1 MSQVEG
7 PRQSGD
13 DFIDQFD
20 RPAPADP
27 GDYQVVTAQARP
39 RWRMARLAVV
49 LAILTFLS
57 TFWAGVTNWAPSNA
71 MLHGLQVQSLL
82 PIRMIVLANWAGG
95 LQFSLA
101 LMGILAAH
109 EFGHYIFTLYYR
121 VPSTPPL
128 FIPFPISSI
137 GTCGAVIAM
146 QGGEA
151 DRRQIFDI
159 GLAGPIAGLLVAI
172 PILMYS
178 MWHPEPLE
186 YVPYKLMTIGH
197 PLLIQWMAQWLIPSQ
212 AEHYVTM
219 LNTDCSPLLM
229 AAWVGLLVTGLN
241 MMPVGQ
247 LDGGH
252 VAFGLLG
259 PRSVWLGVGVLVLA
273 AAYMAYYQ
281 IGVFSLMLILV
292 LLMGP
297 RHPPSRDD
305 SRQLGLP
312 RQIIGWLSL
321 AIPLL
326 CIPANPIVPLP

>member
-1 MSQVEG
+1 MSRVE
-7 PRQSGD
+7 PSRQTGEKFLEFEEQSTLD
-13 DFIDQFD
+13 DLVEEDAW
-20 RPAPADP
+20 RP
-27 GDYQVVTAQARP
+27 RP
-39 RWRMARLAVV
+39 RWPMNQIAIW

-57 TFWAGVTNWAPSNA
+57 TFWAGATNWAPSYA
-71 MLHGLQVQSLL
+71 LLKSMEVSSLL
-82 PIRMIVLANWAGG
+82 PVRMSLLANWVGG

-109 EFGHYIFTLYYR
+109 EFGHYLLTLFYR

-128 FIPFPISSI
+128 FIPFPVSSI

-159 GLAGPIAGLLVAI
+159 GLAGPVAGLLVAI
-172 PILMYS
+172 PVMIYA
-178 MWHPEPLE
+178 MWHPHPLE
-186 YVPYKLMTIGH
+186 YAPYKLMTMGN
-197 PLLIQWMAQWLIPSQ
+197 PLIVQWMAQWLVPDQ
-212 AEHYVTM
+212 AERYVAV
-219 LNTDCSPLLM
+219 LNTEASPLMM

-259 PRSVWLGVGVLVLA
+259 PRSMWLGIGVLVAA
-273 AAYMAYYQ
+273 AAYMAYFQ
-281 IGVFSLMLILV
+281 IPVFSLMLILV

-305 SRQLGLP
+305 TRELGWP

-321 AIPLL
+321 CIPLL
-326 CIPANPIVPLP
+326 CIPANPIVTLP